1 MQDMNTQSQ
10 IEGGSQYIYEQF
22 NEDAINKEH
31 VRLEEMVQP
40 GATVAHIMRT
50 QRNSSNHRSVQ

>member
-22 NEDAINKEH
+22 NDDAIHKDN

-40 GATVAHIMRT
+40 GAAVTHIIRT
-50 QRNSSNHRSVQ
+50 QRNSSNQ

>member
-22 NEDAINKEH
+22 NEDAINREN
-31 VRLEEMVQP
+31 VRMEEMVLP
-40 GATVAHIMRT
+40 NATVAHIMRT
-50 QRNSSNHRSVQ
+50 QRNSTNQRSIQ

>member
-50 QRNSSNHRSVQ
+50 